1 MSSAIIP
8 VFYAISDDF
17 APYAAVSIKSLAIN
31 ADPNDQYQIIILHQG
46 LSDTTKATLSGLSTA
61 NVTVTFT
68 ELKQSLS
75 AIQDQQQNFLR
86 ADFFTL
92 TIFYRLFIADMF
104 PQFDKAIYID
114 SDTVIPG
121 NLAKLYQI
129 SLGDNLIG
137 AAPDHS
143 IEHVPPMVHYI
154 TGALGIPAT
163 EYINSG
169 VLLLNLTKLRDE
181 HFSHRFLSLLTKYQ
195 FDCIAP
201 DQDYL
206 NTMCH
211 GRIHYLDEV
220 WDAMPKEPDYAPVAN
235 PQLVHYNLFYK
246 PWYFDHIM
254 YGDYFWQYADQTPYR
269 DELHRQLNTYTKAQ
283 QDADRAKLT
292 TLMNKAGR
300 LPDTPTTFKKVAAQG
315 EAIYG

>member
-1 MSSAIIP
+1 MPSAIIP

-17 APYAAVSIKSLAIN
+17 APYAAVSIKSLTSN
-31 ADPNDQYQIIILHQG
+31 ADSNNHYQVIILHQG
-46 LSDTTKATLSGLSTA
+46 LSNQTKASLSALSTP
-61 NVTVTFT
+61 NVEVSFKALT
-68 ELKQSLS
+68 QSLS
-75 AIQDQQQNFLR
+75 AIQNQHQNFLR

-104 PQFDKAIYID
+104 PQFEKAIYID

-121 NLAKLYQI
+121 NLANLYE
-129 SLGDNLIG
+129 LPLANNLIG

-143 IEHVPPMVHYI
+143 IEHVPPMVDYI
-154 TGALGIPAT
+154 TNALGLSAN

-169 VLLLNLTKLRDE
+169 VLLLNLTKLREE
-181 HFSHRFLSLLTKYQ
+181 HFSQRFLKLLQTYQ

-211 GRIHYLDEV
+211 GRIRYLDEV
-220 WDAMPKEPDYAPVAN
+220 WDAMPKDPQYTPVKS
-235 PQLVHYNLFYK
+235 PQLIHYNLFYK

-254 YGDYFWQYADQTPYR
+254 YGHYFWQYADQTSYKNM
-269 DELHRQLNTYTKAQ
+269 LHQQLKDYTTAQ
-283 QDADRAKLT
+283 RNADRAKLT
-292 TLMNKAGR
+292 TLMTKAGQ
-300 LPDTPTTFKKVAAQG
+300 LPDTPTTFKKVAATG
-315 EAIYG
+315 VPIRV